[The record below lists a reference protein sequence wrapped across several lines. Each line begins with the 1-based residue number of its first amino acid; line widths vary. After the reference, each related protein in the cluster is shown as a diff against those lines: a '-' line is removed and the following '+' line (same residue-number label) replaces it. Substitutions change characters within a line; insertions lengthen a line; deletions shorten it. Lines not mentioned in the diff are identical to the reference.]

1 MPETFQEEQISI
13 RGMRC
18 SACVQ
23 LIELRLR
30 ALPGVILFTV
40 NLVSHRAT
48 IRWDGDLINLSKIIQ
63 TINELGYQAFPFGV
77 KDDQEKQ
84 EKKKEWWRL
93 FVASFAMMQV
103 MMYAFP
109 AYFYPVAEV
118 NGDLTP
124 DIDFLLKWASLVMT
138 IPVVLFSSRPFFEGA
153 WRDIRNRH
161 IGMDVPVAVGIIAT
175 FIASVLATLKGGAVY
190 YDSLIMFVLFLL
202 IARTIEARVHR
213 KSTAALRSLI
223 QLTPALAEK
232 LEDYPHSQQRKKV
245 NVSDIKVEDHV
256 WISVGDSVPVDGVI
270 VNGQSAC
277 DESWMTG
284 ESRAV
289 SKKVG
294 DKVVGGALNLISP
307 LVVRVEKV
315 GNDTQLSTLIKM
327 MEVAAN
333 EKPPLL
339 ALADRYASRFLTVI
353 LILSVITFF
362 VWLEIDA
369 RRAIEIAIAV
379 LVVTCPCALSL
390 ATPGVMSG
398 AIGALAQRGM
408 LIARARAVESL
419 TRVTHVIFDKTGTLT
434 EGKLLLHETRLVSA
448 NKEWNSENVLMYA
461 ANLAKVSLHPASL
474 ALVNTL
480 KLSKETEIIFENVQ
494 EIVGQGISAQR
505 GGEEYR
511 LGNFSFVAELSNRD
525 PLLTSKEVFTIVAL
539 GNTKELIALFF
550 LKDALREDAIDL
562 VSSLQKKG
570 KQVII
575 LSGDNSVLVDSIG
588 AQLKVDQA
596 IGQCSPDKKRD
607 IVQSIQKSGGV
618 VAMVGDGMNDGPVL
632 SLSDVSIVMG
642 NGAPISQATSDMIL
656 VSNRLKEIG
665 AAFSFTTK
673 AMRLIWQNILWA
685 LIYNVVA
692 IPSAVMGILVPWHAA
707 VGMSVSSMIVVL
719 NSLRILSKKDK

>member
-18 SACVQ
+18 SSCVQ

-30 ALPGVILFTV
+30 ALSGVILFTV
-40 NLVSHRAT
+40 NLASHRAT
-48 IRWDGDLINLSKIIQ
+48 IRWDGSVISLSRIIQ

-93 FVASFAMMQV
+93 FVAAFAMMQV

-109 AYFYPVAEV
+109 AYFYPAAEV

-153 WRDIRNRH
+153 WRDIRNRY
-161 IGMDVPVAVGIIAT
+161 IGMDVPVALGIIAT
-175 FIASVLATLKGGAVY
+175 FIASVLATFKGGAVY
-190 YDSLIMFVLFLL
+190 YDSLIMFVFLLL
-202 IARTIEARVHR
+202 IARTIEASVQR

-232 LEDYPHSQQRKKV
+232 LEEYPNSQQRKKV
-245 NVSDIKVEDHV
+245 SVSEISVADYV

-270 VNGQSAC
+270 VEGQSAC

-289 SKKVG
+289 SKNVG

-315 GNDTQLSTLIKM
+315 GDDTQLSTLIKM
-327 MEVAAN
+327 MESAAN

-362 VWLEIDA
+362 VWLKIDA
-369 RRAIEIAIAV
+369 QRAIEIAIAV

-398 AIGALAQRGM
+398 VIGVLAKRGV
-408 LIARARAVESL
+408 LIARARAIESL

-434 EGKLLLHETRLVSA
+434 EGKLLLYETRLLSS
-448 NKEWNSENVLMYA
+448 NKEWDQENVLIYA
-461 ANLAKVSLHPASL
+461 ANLAKISLHPVSL
-474 ALVNTL
+474 AFVNTL
-480 KLSKETEIIFENVQ
+480 KLNKEKEIIFENIQ
-494 EIVGQGISAQR
+494 EIVGRGISAQM

-511 LGNFSFVAELSNRD
+511 LGNFSFVAELSNSD
-525 PLLTSKEVFTIVAL
+525 TLLTSKEVFTIVAL
-539 GNTKELIALFF
+539 GNTKGLIALFF

-562 VSSLQKKG
+562 ISSLQEKG
-570 KQVII
+570 KKVII
-575 LSGDNSVLVDSIG
+575 LSGDNSVLVESIG
-588 AQLKVDQA
+588 VQLKVDQA

-665 AAFSFTTK
+665 AAFGLTTK
-673 AMRLIWQNILWA
+673 AMHLIWQNIVWA
-685 LIYNVVA
+685 LVYNVVA
-692 IPSAVMGILVPWHAA
+692 VPSAVMGILVPWHAA

-719 NSLRILSKKDK
+719 NSLRILSKKDE